1 MPDDH
6 PICKGHNFQ
15 TSPNSIDSIMSSMIS
30 TGFQAT
36 NVGKAVE
43 EINRMRKWRLSDVP
57 WKEGDDEALKDPTIR
72 SNIRA
77 RIFFAYT
84 SNQISCG
91 QREVI
96 KFLVQNNMVDVIVTT
111 AGGIEEDIIKC
122 FEHTYMGDFKLSG
135 KALRKKGINRI
146 GNLLVPNKNYC
157 KFEDWVA
164 PLISKMHDEQD
175 AKWLE
180 QAKELAARKDSGEED
195 DDDEPL
201 KPFAY
206 TPSEVI
212 ARLGKEIDNEESV
225 LYWAYK
231 NSIPVFCP
239 ALTDG
244 SVGDMMYFHSFKRP
258 GFVLDIARDI
268 RRINDLAVQSYA
280 TGQIIIGGG
289 LVKHHTC
296 NANLMRNGADYSVY
310 INTGHEFD
318 GSDGGAS
325 PDEAISWGKIR
336 INANPVK
343 VCADATIVFP
353 LIVSQTF
360 AKDVEEWK
368 ESTKDSIC
376 WLEPE

>member
-6 PICKGHNFQ
+6 PTCKGHDFNSSINSSSSKDAD
-15 TSPNSIDSIMSSMIS
+15 TSQLDSIMQSMLY

-36 NVGKAVE
+36 NVGKAVN
-43 EINRMRKWRLSDVP
+43 EINRMRKWRLSDTP
-57 WKEGDDEALKDPTIR
+57 WKEGDDETLRDPNIR
-72 SNIRA
+72 SKIRA

-96 KFLVQNNMVDVIVTT
+96 KFLVQHKMVDVIVTT

-122 FEHTYMGDFKLSG
+122 FEPTYMGDFKLPG
-135 KALRKKGINRI
+135 KELRKKGINRI

-157 KFEDWVA
+157 KFEDWMA

-175 AKWLE
+175 EKWME
-180 QAKELAARKDSGEED
+180 QARRLVSSNGGAANSEKE
-195 DDDEPL
+195 PI
-201 KPFAY
+201 KPFSF
-206 TPSEVI
+206 TPSEFI
-212 ARLGKEIDNEESV
+212 ARMGKEIDNEDSV

-231 NSIPVFCP
+231 NDIPVFCP

-244 SVGDMMYFHSFKRP
+244 SVGDMIYFHSYKRP
-258 GFVLDIARDI
+258 GFTLDIARDI
-268 RRINDLAVQSYA
+268 RRINDMSVQSYA
-280 TGQIIIGGG
+280 SGQIIIGGG

-296 NANLMRNGADYSVY
+296 NANLMRNGADFSVY

-336 INANPVK
+336 INADPVK

-360 AKDVEEWK
+360 
-368 ESTKDSIC
+368 
-376 WLEPE
+376 